1 MDVFWGLRGLQ
12 FLGHGGRRDGGEG
25 SDEETGPEET
35 GHNGPLLPLVAERR
49 LTEGLVEI
57 RRDRTVRVEPPPQEI
72 QEGAAPQQQE
82 HGGKGKLAPAEL
94 RCAAVLATLRGDG
107 RGPGLAIRR
116 DTQRLA
122 GQRKEG
128 KNAFRERGGRE
139 RKGRETRSSS
149 IS

>member
-35 GHNGPLLPLVAERR
+35 GHNGPLLPLEAERR
-49 LTEGLVEI
+49 LTERLVEI

-82 HGGKGKLAPAEL
+82 DGGQCELAPAEL

-116 DTQRLA
+116 DTQCLA

-128 KNAFRERGGRE
+128 ENAFRERGGRE
-139 RKGRETRSSS
+139 RKGRETRSLS

>member
-1 MDVFWGLRGLQ
+1 M
-12 FLGHGGRRDGGEG
+12 
-25 SDEETGPEET
+25 T
-35 GHNGPLLPLVAERR
+35 ER
-49 LTEGLVEI
+49 LVEI

-82 HGGKGKLAPAEL
+82 DGGKGKLAPAEL